1 MNPCSDLPISSN
13 LNIQWFNNVQHTLMM
28 MLKVLHLCIFLE
40 QSTNGSIA
48 KHFDD
53 IHIMRLCIVLGIL
66 QNSSDCNTL

>member
-1 MNPCSDLPISSN
+1 
-13 LNIQWFNNVQHTLMM
+13 MM

-53 IHIMRLCIVLGIL
+53 IQIMQLCVVLGIS